1 VLLIVEDDGAGFDV
15 AQARASAQERNR
27 LGLYGMEE
35 RASLVGGRL
44 TVESAPASGT
54 TVVVEVPLAACP

>member
-1 VLLIVEDDGAGFDV
+1 MAEV
-15 AQARASAQERNR
+15 RASVQKGGH

-44 TVESAPASGT
+44 TVESAPGSGT
-54 TVVVEVPLAACP
+54 TVVVEVPLA

>member
-1 VLLIVEDDGAGFDV
+1 V
-15 AQARASAQERNR
+15 AQVRVSVQERGR

-44 TVESAPASGT
+44 TVESAPGSGT
-54 TVVVEVPLAACP
+54 TVVVEVPL